1 MLYGLESLTKNGRVK
16 GIFSE
21 DPSLGM
27 MMSKRNNLSARKYLP
42 FYEDYRKVAAKP
54 QLKSE
59 SLVLLSTLIR
69 IVFGNE
75 VSSTPIL
82 ISSLERTTW
91 SLFFET
97 SII

>member
-42 FYEDYRKVAAKP
+42 AKP

-59 SLVLLSTLIR
+59 SLVLLSALIR